1 MNGIVKPLIFEP
13 IRHVHKLLTEPN
25 YLNYNKLYS
34 QLNRYQRYQECK
46 VKLKHQELII
56 PDAASFL
63 SAYKEIFF
71 NQIYKFQADNTSLKI
86 LDLGANI
93 GLSIIFFHE
102 LYPNAEIVAL
112 EADPKVFSYLQS
124 NINSQDYP
132 NVKLINKAVWYENS
146 LLNFASEGADSGQI
160 DYGSHNHNTVEV
172 EAVDI
177 AELLSNQAFDF
188 IKMDIEGAEEF
199 VLPRCKGLL
208 DSVNHFFI
216 EYHSKVGQKQ
226 NLNEIVNFLSQEG
239 FRLYMENP
247 FEKLTPFLGLDS
259 YAGFDFQLNIY
270 AWKEERHLLQS
281 SPV

>member
-1 MNGIVKPLIFEP
+1 MNGIVKPLVFEP

-46 VKLKHQELII
+46 VKLKQKELVI

-63 SAYKEIFF
+63 SAYKEIFLK
-71 NQIYKFQADNTSLKI
+71 QIYKFKADNTSPKI

-93 GLSIIFFHE
+93 GLSIIFFQE

-132 NVKLINKAVWYENS
+132 NVKLLNKAVWCENS
-146 LLNFASEGADSGQI
+146 LLNFTSEGADSGQI

-177 AELLSNQAFDF
+177 AELLSNQEFDF

-208 DSVNHFFI
+208 DSVNHLFI
-216 EYHSKVGQKQ
+216 EYHSKVEQKQ
-226 NLNEIVNFLSQEG
+226 NLNEILNLLSQEG
-239 FRLYMENP
+239 FRLYIENL
-247 FEKLTPFLGLDS
+247 FEKPTPFLGLDL
-259 YAGFDFQLNIY
+259 YAGFDFQINIY
-270 AWKEERHLLQS
+270 AWKEKTNIFAPWQ
-281 SPV
+281 V